1 MEIVLD
7 GGENCP
13 LADALTTLVEAYH
26 FDPRDSLGADTL
38 DLLDA
43 LIVEVPEGRV
53 GHPARH
59 LLTELDCHHTRTCV
73 MHAYE
78 ALRRG
83 PGEDGSTL
91 PEAEIHET
99 ERLAADIRRE
109 LVRQPIPVRV
119 LTSPT
124 ELSAFYAEHEEGI
137 SSYGTVTAH
146 ATNARLDPEQ
156 PGLTWMAQQLVFYE
170 SLGDSDDVTTAL
182 LRPLATINTALLC
195 QFGARL
201 GALETTG

>member
-13 LADALTTLVEAYH
+13 LADALTTVAEAYH
-26 FDPRDSLGADTL
+26 FDPSDSVCTDAL

-43 LIVEVPEGRV
+43 LIVEVPEGHV
-53 GHPARH
+53 AHPARH
-59 LLTELDCHHTRTCV
+59 LLTTLDCHYTRTCV
-73 MHAYE
+73 MHVGE

-83 PGEDGSTL
+83 PDEDGPTL
-91 PEAEIHET
+91 PEAEIREA
-99 ERLAADIRRE
+99 ERLAAGIRRE

-124 ELSAFYAEHEEGI
+124 ELSAFYAGHEEGI
-137 SSYGTVTAH
+137 SRYGTVTAH

-170 SLGDSDDVTTAL
+170 SLGDSDDVTTL

-201 GALETTG
+201 GALETMG